1 MIVCNT
7 FFRKSGTRLI
17 TYTSGPSKTQ
27 THLIMVR
34 NKDGKRV
41 GDMTV
46 IAGKEVAQQY
56 QLLICNIMISAV
68 KEVCN
73 KKRKV

>member
-1 MIVCNT
+1 MIICNT
-7 FFRKSGTRLI
+7 FFRKSGTGLI

-27 THLIMVR
+27 TDLIMVR
-34 NKDGKRV
+34 NDDGKRV
-41 GDMTV
+41 GDITV

-68 KEVCN
+68 KEVCT

>member
-1 MIVCNT
+1 
-7 FFRKSGTRLI
+7 
-17 TYTSGPSKTQ
+17 
-27 THLIMVR
+27 MVR